1 MAGDAA
7 LYDVN
12 VFWDFPFTTVTDFT
26 NDQFCFAALLSTG
39 YVALASSSGAL
50 VLGVIQDT
58 PVGTAAQPTATQI
71 RTGGPT
77 KVQAGG
83 TFSIGQ
89 LVSSNSSGQA
99 VLYTGATIYTGT
111 PYTVSGTQV
120 LGIAQEPGS
129 AGGGLTSILFRPSGL
144 VAAGD

>member
-26 NDQFCFAALLSTG
+26 NDQFCFAALPSTG
-39 YVALASSSGAL
+39 YVAVASSSGAL

-83 TFSIGQ
+83 AFAVGDLLST
-89 LVSSNSSGQA
+89 NSSGQA
-99 VLYTGATIYTGT
+99 VKYTGATVFTGT
-111 PYTVSGTQV
+111 PYVVSGSQV
-120 LGIAQEPGS
+120 LGIALT
-129 AGGGLTSILFRPSGL
+129 AGVSTNPATVASMLFRPSGL
-144 VAAGD
+144 SA

>member
-83 TFSIGQ
+83 TFAVGDLLST
-89 LVSSNSSGQA
+89 NSSGQA
-99 VLYTGATIYTGT
+99 VKYTGATVFTGT
-111 PYTVSGTQV
+111 PYVVSGSQV
-120 LGIAQEPGS
+120 LGIALT
-129 AGGGLTSILFRPSGL
+129 AGVSTNPATVASMLFRPSGL
-144 VAAGD
+144 SA